1 MNRDVFRVEA
11 IARAV
16 HVDSAG
22 ARVESVNRYGQPVYE
37 VRLISGG
44 AVVNDYMAIGSSYK
58 KTDSAF
64 DLSRWGSL
72 VAAATDVS
80 RPATQVH
87 PGALIGR
94 AVKVELEGDERGK
107 QRVIA
112 YRSARI

>member
-1 MNRDVFRVEA
+1 MSDVFRIEA
-11 IARAV
+11 VTRAV

-22 ARVESVNRYGQPVYE
+22 ATVETVNRYDKPVYE

-44 AVVNDYMAIGSSYK
+44 DVVNDYMAIGSSYK

-94 AVKVELEGDERGK
+94 AVKVELEGDELGK